1 MKFKTKPIVSLLTL
15 AILAG
20 CGGGSGGD
28 STSPTPTPTPP
39 VVDGENQIVV
49 ADSYLG
55 VGQPTE
61 LVLFYPNDEI
71 TNITWQQTSGPQAT
85 LQSVRSKMLTVVPS
99 ELGNY
104 EFQVSFNRNGVSE
117 SETASIN
124 VIEQT
129 LPVKARLGHAALE
142 GNKVSLRAHLNNDV
156 SNADISWQ
164 QIDGPTVSITT
175 GTGSSRQVL
184 FFDAP
189 EVTKDTLLTFAASAN
204 INGESISDNV
214 TVLVENTTAIND
226 SALFDDRKANVYAY
240 KSNSPYA
247 NVLKGCI
254 YNNTM
259 TSNDTCRFSELPLI
273 AQDSLTPTIDDIMNR
288 VVVSHDWMGERF
300 EEFLTNH
307 DPHGDFRNLLR
318 ATTGVVISYDVR
330 PSFYWAATGAI
341 YLDPTYFWTTPEERD
356 TINEAPDFRS
366 SFGESLQFEM
376 PWRYIKDN
384 DYASAYFAPDQRVE
398 RTMEDGLYRLA
409 ALMYHE
415 LAHANDFFPSSIWSS
430 LDMSD
435 PILVAANKIGS
446 NTGYQ
451 SDLLNTALPLL
462 GNEMRALA
470 GVRFGGSTA
479 TQTQE
484 AYTPADV
491 AGFFSHQGA
500 PQFYSYTSR
509 REDYAIL
516 FDGFMMNARYGV
528 QRDVAITNKPSGDNV
543 SASDYI
549 VTWGQRGRIGDENI
563 KPRLHYVLP
572 RILPEF
578 TDANSIISNLPAPTM
593 MTVGNDWLEN
603 LSLGT
608 QKNKTSIAEI
618 MLMRS
623 KEESA
628 MHRPVN
634 VLPMHQSKGLK

>member
-1 MKFKTKPIVSLLTL
+1 MKFKTKPIVSLAAL
-15 AILAG
+15 AVLAS
-20 CGGGSGGD
+20 CGGGSGGE
-28 STSPTPTPTPP
+28 SSSPTPTPTPP
-39 VVDGENQIVV
+39 VVEGENQIVV

-55 VGQPTE
+55 VEQPTE
-61 LVLFYPNDEI
+61 LALFYPNDEI
-71 TNITWQQTSGPQAT
+71 TNITWQQTSGPEAS
-85 LQSVRSKMLTVVPS
+85 LQSVRSKVLTFVPS
-99 ELGNY
+99 ELGSY
-104 EFQVSFNRNGVSE
+104 DFQVNFSRNGTSATETVSI
-117 SETASIN
+117 S
-124 VIEQT
+124 VVEQS
-129 LPVKARLGHAALE
+129 LPVKARLGHAVLE
-142 GNKVSLRAHLNNDV
+142 GNKVSLRAHLDSNV
-156 SNADISWQ
+156 SNAEITWQ
-164 QIDGPTVSITT
+164 QIDGPAVSFTT

-189 EVTKDTLLTFAASAN
+189 EVTKDTLLTFAATTN
-204 INGESISDNV
+204 INGDNISDNV
-214 TVLVENTTAIND
+214 SVLVENTAPISE
-226 SALFDDRKANVYAY
+226 SALFDDRTANVYAY

-247 NVLKGCI
+247 SILKGCI

-259 TSNDTCRFSELPLI
+259 TSNDTCQFSLLPLV
-273 AQDSLTPTIDDIMNR
+273 AQDTLTPSVEDIMNR
-288 VVVSHDWMGERF
+288 VIVSHDWMGQRF

-318 ATTGVVISYDVR
+318 ATTGVVISSDVR

-384 DYASAYFAPDQRVE
+384 DYASAYFAPDERVE
-398 RTMEDGLYRLA
+398 RDLEDGLYRLA

-415 LAHANDFFPSSIWSS
+415 LAHANDFFPSSVWSS
-430 LDMSD
+430 LNTND

-446 NTGYQ
+446 DTGYQ
-451 SDLLNTALPLL
+451 SDQLNTALPLL

-470 GVRFGGSTA
+470 GIRFGGNTA
-479 TQTQE
+479 TQIQE
-484 AYTPADV
+484 AYTPTDV

-528 QRDVAITNKPSGDNV
+528 QRDVAVTNKPSGDNI

-549 VTWGQRGRIGDENI
+549 VTWGQRGRIGDDNI

-578 TDANSIISNLPAPTM
+578 TEANTIISNLPAPTM

-603 LSLGT
+603 LSLGA
-608 QKNKTSIAEI
+608 QKNQTSMAEI

-628 MHRPVN
+628 IHRPVN
-634 VLPMHQSKGLK
+634 VLPIHHAKELK